1 MKGEVQKLVFVKT
14 LHTAIWAIM
23 VAAICC
29 ILYAG
34 LSGAVTTVTY
44 ISVGLMVFEG
54 VALVVGR
61 GSCPLTPIARQ
72 YSDSQKANFDIYLPE
87 WVARHNKTI
96 FGTLL
101 VIGLVLLA
109 FRFS

>member
-1 MKGEVQKLVFVKT
+1 MKGEVQKLVLVKT
-14 LHTAIWAIM
+14 IHTIVWAIM

-34 LSGAVTTVTY
+34 VSGTVTHVTY

-54 VALVVGR
+54 LALVVGK
-61 GSCPLTPIARQ
+61 GNCPLTPIARQ

-87 WVARHNKTI
+87 WLARHNKTI
-96 FGTLL
+96 FGALL
-101 VIGLVLLA
+101 VVGLLLLVLRL
-109 FRFS
+109 